1 MMRTSFFIVSLL
13 FSVFAKAELTIE
25 ITQGIATSIPISV
38 VPFQTESL
46 ASPGAVVD
54 KVVASDLERSGHFSV
69 LAPKDMLSHPHTEDD
84 LYFRDWRLLKQ
95 DYVVM
100 GLSLNYLKVCFRCAT
115 SCLMSLMNANYLPR
129 P

>member
-1 MMRTSFFIVSLL
+1 MMRTSLFIVSLL

-46 ASPGAVVD
+46 ESSGAVVD

-69 LAPKDMLSHPHTEDD
+69 LAPKDMLSHPHAEDD
-84 LYFRDWRLLKQ
+84 RYCRDWRLLTH
-95 DYVVM
+95 DYVAIGVITHLPE
-100 GLSLNYLKVCFRCAT
+100 GLFHVRDQLCVVFNVRAL
-115 SCLMSLMNANYLPR
+115 LPHT
-129 P
+129 